1 MAKKV
6 RVNKAIF
13 GKKLFNSRI
22 ELELYRRYEIMELDK
37 NLVDDVHQAVGRAE
51 GYIPCDTAEEEIGA
65 WQYLIDTG
73 VAWRLQ
79 GWFGRQ
85 AQFLIDNKWLII
97 GVCVILIAVLSQ

>member
-1 MAKKV
+1 MSKKV

-22 ELELYRRYEIMELDK
+22 ELEYYRKYEMLKFSKE
-37 NLVDDVHQAVGRAE
+37 LVDDIHQAVGRAE
-51 GYIPCDTAEEEIGA
+51 GYIPCDTVDEEIGA

-73 VAWRLQ
+73 VAWKLQ

-85 AQFLIDNKWLII
+85 ANFLIANKICKEK
-97 GVCVILIAVLSQ
+97 VVN

>member
-22 ELELYRRYEIMELDK
+22 ELEYYRKYEMLKFSKE
-37 NLVDDVHQAVGRAE
+37 LVDDIHQAVGRAE
-51 GYIPCDTAEEEIGA
+51 GYIPCDTVEEEIGA

-73 VAWRLQ
+73 VAWQLQ
-79 GWFGRQ
+79 GWVGRQ
-85 AQFLIDNKWLII
+85 ANFLIDNKICKQK
-97 GVCVILIAVLSQ
+97 VVN

>member
-1 MAKKV
+1 MSGRKV

-73 VAWRLQ
+73 VAWKLQ

-85 AQFLIDNKWLII
+85 AQFLIDNKICREK
-97 GVCVILIAVLSQ
+97 VVN

>member
-22 ELELYRRYEIMELDK
+22 ELELYRRYEVMELDK

-85 AQFLIDNKWLII
+85 ANFLIENKICKAK
-97 GVCVILIAVLSQ
+97 VVN